1 MTWAFMARVN
11 GMGVHV
17 RVHDMGVPDVDVHGI
32 GVFSAGFPT
41 MGVHNMDVQ
50 CMAVHSMAVPGMGW
64 TRHYISFAV
73 KNQSLKTIEV
83 QTPISSYF
91 YVAGSFHAES
101 SWHRMKYPK
110 TTQHI
115 LKGITI
121 DWPLKRLGEYPY

>member
-1 MTWAFMARVN
+1 MTWAFMTCVH

-32 GVFSAGFPT
+32 GVFNAGFPT
-41 MGVHNMDVQ
+41 MGVHKMDVQ
-50 CMAVHSMAVPGMGW
+50 CMAVPGMGC

-73 KNQSLKTIEV
+73 KNQSLETIEV

-115 LKGITI
+115 LKEITI
-121 DWPLKRLGEYPY
+121 D